1 MSGAEPR
8 HRDWVKLW
16 IKESLLGTIREDL
29 TSAERGIWYDFLL
42 LAGNSRIPG
51 VICANEKTAMPTKR
65 IAGILNVS
73 ERLVQDSIQKF
84 LDSGRIT
91 IDEQGII
98 HIVNWGKYQYSDYDR
113 QKQYRQKDEDKPS
126 PASDEAILGPA
137 YHATDWEAEAKRLTK
152 ELELVVPFT
161 AEEARGYT
169 ADLQR
174 EALRVPIDMTGVK
187 QD

>member
-1 MSGAEPR
+1 MTGTEPR

-42 LAGNSRIPG
+42 LAGNSRIAG
-51 VICANEKTAMPTKR
+51 VICANENTAMPVKR
-65 IAGILNVS
+65 IAGILNVP
-73 ERLVQDSIQKF
+73 ERLVQESIQKF
-84 LDSGRIT
+84 IDSGRIT
-91 IDEQGII
+91 VDEQGII

-113 QKQYRQKDEDKPS
+113 QKKYRQKPEEDEPDPG
-126 PASDEAILGPA
+126 AV
-137 YHATDWEAEAKRLTK
+137 DWEAEAARLTK
-152 ELELVVPFT
+152 ELDLVIPFT
-161 AEEARGYT
+161 AEEARGYV

-174 EALRVPIDMTGVK
+174 EALGVPIDMKGVK